1 MIYESTIFFCTY
13 C

>member
-1 MIYESTIFFCTY
+1 MIYESTIFCTY